1 MARDLHQGDVLHV
14 IQTRNLTKRY
24 GRQVAVD
31 DIGFTVERGQVF
43 GFLGPNGSGK
53 TTTIGMLLGI
63 TTPSAGH
70 ITLFGLDGPDA
81 LYHARQ
87 RIGATLETPNFYPY
101 LSGRDNLRIVANV
114 KRVGRPEIDRV
125 LAVVGLTA
133 RAQDRFGAY
142 SLGMK
147 QRLALAATML
157 GRPELVILDEPA
169 NGLDPEGMREIREV
183 IGRLA
188 EDGITVFL
196 SSHLL
201 HEVERTCT
209 HVAIIKRGR
218 IVLQSGVQE
227 LAAGL
232 NAAAPQR
239 SAVEAR
245 AGDPDM
251 LQATVQDY
259 PAASS
264 VRRDGAS
271 VLVTLADDDPAALNA
286 WCAARGVHLSH
297 LAVRRQTL
305 EDTFLELTREA
316 GAPAMGGVA

>member
-1 MARDLHQGDVLHV
+1 MNIIR
-14 IQTRNLTKRY
+14 TRNLTKRY
-24 GRQVAVD
+24 GRQLAVD
-31 DIGFTVERGQVF
+31 AIGFTVERGQVF

-63 TTPSAGH
+63 TTPSAGD
-70 ITLFGLDGPDA
+70 ISLFELEGRDA
-81 LYHARQ
+81 LHRARQ

-114 KRVGRPEIDRV
+114 KRVERAEIERV
-125 LAVVGLTA
+125 LDVVGLTKRA
-133 RAQDRFGAY
+133 RDRFGTY

-157 GRPELVILDEPA
+157 GRPELIILDEPA

-188 EDGITVFL
+188 DDGTTVFL

-218 IVLQSGVQE
+218 IVMQSPVRELVVGLNTAAPTRPVAEVRGPEPAVLEAILQTYPD
-227 LAAGL
+227 AAG
-232 NAAAPQR
+232 
-239 SAVEAR
+239 VE
-245 AGDPDM
+245 
-251 LQATVQDY
+251 
-259 PAASS
+259 
-264 VRRDGAS
+264 RDGDTL
-271 VLVTLADDDPAALNA
+271 LVALTADDPAALNA
-286 WCAARGVHLSH
+286 FCAEHGVYLSH
-297 LAVRRQTL
+297 LALRKPTL
-305 EDTFLELTREA
+305 EEAFLELTRDA
-316 GAPAMGGVA
+316 GAPAMGGIA